1 MTSKLNYDGESPWVF
16 GTLNLDIINVNFLHL
31 DLYNLN
37 SKLKIKS
44 AVLLMRRLSFIT
56 LKCLAHFCKY

>member
-1 MTSKLNYDGESPWVF
+1 MGFWHSKF
-16 GTLNLDIINVNFLHL
+16 GHHKCKLSTFL

-44 AVLLMRRLSFIT
+44 AVLLMGRLNLIT
-56 LKCLAHFCKY
+56 LKCLAHFCKYYK